1 MDNQINK
8 LYDIIVQKY
17 DDYINYNKIVE
28 KEKEQI
34 KEKDKLLASQFF
46 KDNEETDKGKEV
58 ITDKLKQL
66 FVEKVI
72 FLDIYAKDAQL
83 LFYNLYSLVETYIQL
98 DNAPILPKKIT
109 EACEEYAHVVPKTQM
124 VAEKEKLQERVK
136 GTIDGYVKATLENGA
151 YDYYI
156 EKMVEQ
162 MKQQNPQE

>member
-1 MDNQINK
+1 MDNPINK

-72 FLDIYAKDAQL
+72 FLDVYAKDAQY
-83 LFYNLYSLVETYIQL
+83 FRIF
-98 DNAPILPKKIT
+98 
-109 EACEEYAHVVPKTQM
+109 C
-124 VAEKEKLQERVK
+124 
-136 GTIDGYVKATLENGA
+136 
-151 YDYYI
+151 
-156 EKMVEQ
+156 
-162 MKQQNPQE
+162 